1 MKEQVIKQLFGTTKA
16 SGQPLY
22 KSINPTIYVFPDK
35 DVEYGLDKSNPI
47 FAK

>member
-1 MKEQVIKQLFGTTKA
+1 MALIN
-16 SGQPLY
+16 

-47 FAK
+47 FAKGYVGIFVS